1 MTAPNTS
8 AQSLVEQ
15 AQKREIR
22 NRWLL
27 NTPALIVLFC
37 AASGPLLIVLL
48 YSFLVAGDYGG
59 VVNTMPV
66 FGALF
71 VFFAMANV
79 GLPGTSG
86 FVGEFMVILAAFKA
100 DFWLAFIAAT
110 TLILGAAYTLW
121 MVKRVVFG
129 DVGNSNV
136 AALKDINR
144 REGFILWT
152 LAVVVL
158 ALGVYP
164 APLVDVMHE
173 SVDHLLQQAIHSKL

>member
-1 MTAPNTS
+1 MHS
-8 AQSLVEQ
+8 
-15 AQKREIR
+15 RHI
-22 NRWLL
+22 
-27 NTPALIVLFC
+27 
-37 AASGPLLIVLL
+37 
-48 YSFLVAGDYGG
+48 GDYGG

-71 VFFAMANV
+71 VLFAMANV

-100 DFWLAFIAAT
+100 NFWIAFLAAT

-129 DVGNSNV
+129 EVANDNV
-136 AALKDINR
+136 ANLKDINR

-152 LAVVVL
+152 LAILVIL
-158 ALGVYP
+158 LGVYP
-164 APLVDVMHE
+164 APLVDVMHA
-173 SVDHLLQQAIHSKL
+173 SVDHLLQQAINSKL